1 MSEAVC
7 SGHQIG
13 LRIASN
19 VGDIS
24 SEPAVSPVS
33 GDLAVGEIV
42 YGDDYQGRGRARL
55 WRKTFASTSKNN
67 RKKILE

>member
-33 GDLAVGEIV
+33 GDVADGETV
-42 YGDDYQGRGRARL
+42 Y
-55 WRKTFASTSKNN
+55 
-67 RKKILE
+67 